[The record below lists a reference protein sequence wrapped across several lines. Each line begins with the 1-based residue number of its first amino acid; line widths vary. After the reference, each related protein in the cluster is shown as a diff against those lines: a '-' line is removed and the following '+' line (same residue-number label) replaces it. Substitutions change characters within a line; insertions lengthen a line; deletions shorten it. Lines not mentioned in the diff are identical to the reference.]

1 MFFKVVL
8 PQFIQGSLYYQPK
21 QCTINGKILKC
32 TIHLHCLMPPKIG
45 DNLMIP
51 VIPGL
56 APSLQVLHCKSMATL
71 LGWDH
76 GTLTGLSSSLF
87 QASKGCKTK
96 GFPGKKG
103 KTFQKSAILYVK
115 SAFLGGAFF
124 RMLKCCFKKKWNPL
138 LRWSFAWVV
147 SWDIDRICLDGRSQ
161 H

>member
-1 MFFKVVL
+1 
-8 PQFIQGSLYYQPK
+8 
-21 QCTINGKILKC
+21 
-32 TIHLHCLMPPKIG
+32 
-45 DNLMIP
+45 MIP

-115 SAFLGGAFF
+115 SAFLGGGPFSGCLSVV
-124 RMLKCCFKKKWNPL
+124 LKKNGTRFSGGAL
-138 LRWSFAWVV
+138 LGW
-147 SWDIDRICLDGRSQ
+147 
-161 H
+161 